1 MPWVDKVKSIVET
14 YLPGEAV
21 GEAIY
26 DILTGKQNPAGKLEE
41 TVPQRIEDVP
51 SYLTFNQSKADE
63 NYREGIYVGYRYYD
77 TKNIETQ
84 FPFGHGLSYTTF
96 DYSNMQI
103 TNQES
108 SLKVSLDIKNKGN
121 IFGEEVVQI
130 YIGNRTSD
138 IDMPFKELRE
148 FERVALEVNETKT
161 ITFEIPHKAMRW
173 YNENRGQWQI
183 DDGKYIIYAGSSVKD
198 IRLEQSI
205 TINITNQTTSNH
217 IHEDTY
223 LSEIVT
229 RKEAFKQSLEQY
241 NLDKIIDA
249 VIENP
254 ELTSIFENMPLRS
267 LIMVNIDIKTVR
279 DFIDAANEEKS
290 KQE

>member
-26 DILTGKQNPAGKLEE
+26 DILTGKQNPAGKLAE

-108 SLKVSLDIKNKGN
+108 SLKVSLDIKNKG
-121 IFGEEVVQI
+121 
-130 YIGNRTSD
+130 
-138 IDMPFKELRE
+138 
-148 FERVALEVNETKT
+148 
-161 ITFEIPHKAMRW
+161 
-173 YNENRGQWQI
+173 
-183 DDGKYIIYAGSSVKD
+183 
-198 IRLEQSI
+198 
-205 TINITNQTTSNH
+205 
-217 IHEDTY
+217 TY
-223 LSEIVT
+223 LE
-229 RKEAFKQSLEQY
+229 KKLY
-241 NLDKIIDA
+241 K
-249 VIENP
+249 
-254 ELTSIFENMPLRS
+254 
-267 LIMVNIDIKTVR
+267 
-279 DFIDAANEEKS
+279 FI
-290 KQE
+290 